1 MGSTWEIY
9 YHLKVGNGY
18 QTTTEFTTELCSEP
32 ISPSP
37 LDSHLS
43 DAWQTSKQALDKE
56 LMR

>member
-1 MGSTWEIY
+1 MSSTWEIY

-18 QTTTEFTTELCSEP
+18 QTAKFTAELCSEP

-43 DAWQTSKQALDKE
+43 DAPGKHLNKTLDKE